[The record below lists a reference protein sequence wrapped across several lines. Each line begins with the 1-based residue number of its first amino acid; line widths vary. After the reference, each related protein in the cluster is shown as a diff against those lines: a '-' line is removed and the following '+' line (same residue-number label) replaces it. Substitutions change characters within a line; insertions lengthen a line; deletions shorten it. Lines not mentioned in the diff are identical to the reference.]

1 MKVGDLQ
8 LGGIYRLS
16 KNPLV
21 GYRVASTPME
31 EASRLALYIL
41 KKREIERGEFSAL
54 AHESAEALIY
64 LGTKMTYGGR
74 NGDQVVNEYVH
85 HFVRPNG
92 KRVYIYGNHIKHIQ
106 PFTRG

>member
-8 LGGIYRLS
+8 VGGLYRLS
-16 KNPLV
+16 RNPLV
-21 GYRVASTPME
+21 GVRVASTPME

-41 KKREIERGEFSAL
+41 KKKEIEGGLCGPR
-54 AHESAEALIY
+54 AHESREALIY
-64 LGTKMTYGGR
+64 LGTKMAYGGR
-74 NGDQVVNEYVH
+74 NGDQVTRERVH

-106 PFTRG
+106 PFTRC

>member
-8 LGGIYRLS
+8 VGGIYRLS
-16 KNPLV
+16 RNPLV

-74 NGDQVVNEYVH
+74 NGDQVVEERVH
-85 HFVRPNG
+85 HFVRPSG
-92 KRVYIYGNHIKHIQ
+92 KRVYVYGNHINTFSHYS
-106 PFTRG
+106 R